1 MIYTESYLHPNVFI
15 FNGRLSLSPNGSTD
29 ETGGE
34 KRGSRI
40 SLKPGE
46 FYSALSSSERSV
58 VGVTLDDTGISRG
71 TCIIGIR
78 YFRRS
83 CNSSPLVYSP
93 FLDILPARKDIPSS
107 R

>member
-46 FYSALSSSERSV
+46 FYFSLPRC
-58 VGVTLDDTGISRG
+58 TLRE
-71 TCIIGIR
+71 IR
-78 YFRRS
+78 RRR
-83 CNSSPLVYSP
+83 Y
-93 FLDILPARKDIPSS
+93 AR
-107 R
+107 

>member
-58 VGVTLDDTGISRG
+58 VGVTLDDTGIS
-71 TCIIGIR
+71 CIIGIR
-78 YFRRS
+78 YFRS

-93 FLDILPARKDIPSS
+93 FLDILPARKDIPSVS